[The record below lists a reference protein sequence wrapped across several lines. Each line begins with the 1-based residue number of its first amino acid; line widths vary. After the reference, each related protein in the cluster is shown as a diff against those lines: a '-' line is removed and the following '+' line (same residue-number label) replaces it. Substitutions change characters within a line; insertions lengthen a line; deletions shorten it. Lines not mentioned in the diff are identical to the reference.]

1 VRRVQLRA
9 RGPAKRGAGNSQ
21 VEAVGSRLPCCASP
35 GSACCILDFV
45 WGGKSSHAV
54 RADIVFLPTRLGG
67 LGAIDP
73 VAIDTANSLRFL
85 DRLLAPCAT
94 LWHDLALGSLRRS
107 RLVMKDPTISVRPAE
122 TWPWALFRPV
132 ATPPATSDDCF
143 WHRIA
148 AAARSHPPTI
158 DPALLSTA
166 SALSLPPALFS
177 PDPRLRSFHALAA
190 LYYQDSLAELPPG
203 YYSLPL
209 SLPRTA
215 PAQGGKS
222 GSYRAWLDYLN
233 GDARLAQL
241 LPLSPPRDLAIARAK
256 RLITLPPPMA
266 PAPAAFATLNL
277 PHGFSTGVARKTLA
291 GKAAI
296 CTISA
301 RLDPLFRATPSS
313 DQVER
318 VWRWIWTAPALPR
331 ESEHH
336 WLLLHG
342 ALRTRRRLH
351 VMGLADSDSCLHCG
365 ESDSLSHALFTCPSS
380 AAYWTFL
387 SALLSD
393 ACGQIFTDA
402 TFSAEQ
408 ILLGLPLLHAD
419 APPDRH
425 PFLRA
430 VVAVAIT
437 TLWRRRL
444 DFLHHEG
451 PTPLCDNPQDLAAKA
466 FTRIAER
473 LE

>member
-1 VRRVQLRA
+1 
-9 RGPAKRGAGNSQ
+9 
-21 VEAVGSRLPCCASP
+21 
-35 GSACCILDFV
+35 
-45 WGGKSSHAV
+45 
-54 RADIVFLPTRLGG
+54 
-67 LGAIDP
+67 
-73 VAIDTANSLRFL
+73 
-85 DRLLAPCAT
+85 
-94 LWHDLALGSLRRS
+94 
-107 RLVMKDPTISVRPAE
+107 MKDPTISVRPAE

-313 DQVER
+313 DQ
-318 VWRWIWTAPALPR
+318 
-331 ESEHH
+331 
-336 WLLLHG
+336 
-342 ALRTRRRLH
+342 
-351 VMGLADSDSCLHCG
+351 
-365 ESDSLSHALFTCPSS
+365 
-380 AAYWTFL
+380 
-387 SALLSD
+387 
-393 ACGQIFTDA
+393 
-402 TFSAEQ
+402 